1 MPEETIDNNTINDLE
16 LYAVPNLYGKNFF
29 IPDYQRGYRWGEIQV
44 RQLIEDVTT
53 FFNDAKTTGKFYC
66 LQPIVVKRLTP
77 EQVADYQ
84 LQSDLDDNTW
94 YEVIDGQ
101 QRLTTIRIILALLS
115 AYWKIDNLYNISY
128 KTRPHLGSLFD
139 NITLSSDKKNIAI
152 ANEPAIL
159 DIDMWHVKNAAH
171 QIFNWFSKRNNI
183 KYFFGTFSDLF
194 CNSKE
199 DVNKS
204 VQVIWY
210 ELKDGSDAR
219 EIFNRLNNNKIA
231 LTNSELIR
239 AMFLSESS
247 EYKAEQQYADD
258 EKDIANKLE
267 KQRKQ
272 YHIVEQWDAIE
283 HRLRDKRFWAFITN
297 KDYNSYSNKIE
308 LLFDFISKKDL
319 ANEGNDSYVGNNLLS
334 KKDKLYTFLYFDQQV
349 KSGESLWNLWLQVER
364 YFATISYW
372 FEDYDFYHRIGYL
385 VNEYGAE
392 IVPQLLQDVA
402 TKSKTDFLNDSVI
415 KKIGNRIDVKFNDLN
430 YEKDSDKIISVLV
443 LYNVELCRQNPSIG
457 RFPFDLFKDESNSW
471 TLEHIHAQN
480 SEGISKSNTKAWY
493 KWLDE
498 NISMLKKYKEVLT
511 DDQTDKINEVDALI
525 AQLEASAAKAKTQLS
540 YNEIQARFNEVLN
553 YFDRQNGNDT
563 KDMHKLS
570 NMTLLSGAVN
580 TKVGNTVFEGK
591 RQYIMQLDANGKDYI
606 PYGTKRVFM
615 KYHNNGEADF
625 EVQQLYFWGKRDRQ
639 NYLREI
645 LSVTKEYLNEDN
657 RALLDSL
664 TNEQVSHE

>member
-1 MPEETIDNNTINDLE
+1 
-16 LYAVPNLYGKNFF
+16 
-29 IPDYQRGYRWGEIQV
+29 
-44 RQLIEDVTT
+44 
-53 FFNDAKTTGKFYC
+53 
-66 LQPIVVKRLTP
+66 LTP

-115 AYWKIDNLYNISY
+115 SFRNIAKTFRIHY
-128 KTRPHLGSLFD
+128 KTRPNLGDIFG
-139 NITLSSDKKNIAI
+139 NIGLSDDEQRVVINNAPQKY
-152 ANEPAIL
+152 
-159 DIDMWHVKNAAH
+159 DIDSWHVKNAAE
-171 QIFNWFSKRNNI
+171 IILDAFKSDNYDTFT
-183 KYFFGTFSDLF
+183 GTFRQYF
-194 CNSKE
+194 CGDKTK
-199 DVNKS
+199 NKS

-415 KKIGNRIDVKFNDLN
+415 KKIGDRIDVKFNDLN

-498 NISMLKKYKEVLT
+498 NISMLRKYKEVLT
-511 DDQTDKINEVDALI
+511 GDQTDKINEVDALI

>member
-115 AYWKIDNLYNISY
+115 SFRNIAKTFRIHY
-128 KTRPHLGSLFD
+128 KTRPNLGDIFG
-139 NITLSSDKKNIAI
+139 NIGLSDDEQRVVINNAPQKY
-152 ANEPAIL
+152 
-159 DIDMWHVKNAAH
+159 DIDSWHVKNAAE
-171 QIFNWFSKRNNI
+171 IILDAFKSDNYDTFT
-183 KYFFGTFSDLF
+183 GTFRQYF
-194 CNSKE
+194 CGDKTK
-199 DVNKS
+199 NKS

-498 NISMLKKYKEVLT
+498 NISMLRKYKEVLT
-511 DDQTDKINEVDALI
+511 GDQTDKINEVDALI

-580 TKVGNTVFEGK
+580 TKVGNTVFEG
-591 RQYIMQLDANGKDYI
+591 N
-606 PYGTKRVFM
+606 KRVFM